1 MEEADKLLLES
12 LKLIKVNV
20 TSLEEIDSN
29 LFINTLI
36 TCFDHISK
44 LLTKEDNFIDVRYL
58 RS

>member
-12 LKLIKVNV
+12 LRLIEVNV
-20 TSLEEIDSN
+20 STLEELDSN

-36 TCFDHISK
+36 SCFGHISK